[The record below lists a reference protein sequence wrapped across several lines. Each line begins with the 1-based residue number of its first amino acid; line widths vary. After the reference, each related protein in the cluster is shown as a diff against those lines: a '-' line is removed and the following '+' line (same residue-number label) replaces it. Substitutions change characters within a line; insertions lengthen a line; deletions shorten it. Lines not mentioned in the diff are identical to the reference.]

1 MPRRSPEFAS
11 RARSSA
17 GRAAEPPEHGRA
29 CDGNGEGR
37 AERRGERRPRT
48 ASPVFGPCRI
58 CGGMVRL
65 FYAVG
70 VQTRHLTPHWASC
83 GRWCRGCFVP
93 AGEDR
98 EGAHD
103 VDCREHAA
111 AEVAR

>member
-1 MPRRSPEFAS
+1 
-11 RARSSA
+11 
-17 GRAAEPPEHGRA
+17 
-29 CDGNGEGR
+29 
-37 AERRGERRPRT
+37 
-48 ASPVFGPCRI
+48 
-58 CGGMVRL
+58 MVRL